1 MKTKDNRCPMLCLL
15 KSSNLNLQQ
24 KKDIYFKIV
33 DTFQM
38 PISDEVIQEATKRN
52 FYDNQQNINDDLKNE
67 LTIDEKKKF
76 YNSVIN
82 NNLEEF
88 KSYING
94 TPTRKPYDIFEE
106 VSAPGFNW
114 TTFHYAMHYG
124 KWEIIKYIIDYL
136 FEINKIE
143 EGLNLKTND
152 KRCPLLC
159 LLKSNSLSKGE
170 KEKFFQ
176 K

>member
-1 MKTKDNRCPMLCLL
+1 M
-15 KSSNLNLQQ
+15 
-24 KKDIYFKIV
+24 
-33 DTFQM
+33 
-38 PISDEVIQEATKRN
+38 N
-52 FYDNQQNINDDLKNE
+52 FHNSAING
-67 LTIDEKKKF
+67 
-76 YNSVIN
+76 
-82 NNLEEF
+82 NLEEF

-94 TPTRKPYDIFEE
+94 TPTKKPYDIFEE

-136 FEINKIE
+136 FEIKKIE

-170 KEKFFQ
+170 KREVFSKIINNYEIPISNEI
-176 K
+176 KDELSKKDMEDLLNEYS